1 MVKTYCGVDNTG
13 SRRGMIEFLVWGSDH
28 APNSSSLARPADDPA
43 WSFAP
48 RRSDVHWNLA
58 SKFHEL
64 RKANRIPPPKV
75 LGCIAFTFSPHARA
89 KGGAALSISLR
100 RSFTLSILPSDVS
113 GSSVTICTN
122 FGA

>member
-1 MVKTYCGVDNTG
+1 MRQIQARSRVRPMI
-13 SRRGMIEFLVWGSDH
+13 RRGLSRLEAATYIGIS
-28 APNSSSLARPADDPA
+28 P
-43 WSFAP
+43 
-48 RRSDVHWNLA
+48 
-58 SKFHEL
+58 SKFREL
-64 RKANRIPPPKV
+64 RKPNRIPPPKV

>member
-1 MVKTYCGVDNTG
+1 MRQIQARSRVRPMI
-13 SRRGMIEFLVWGSDH
+13 RRGLSRLEAATYIGI
-28 APNSSSLARPADDPA
+28 AI
-43 WSFAP
+43 
-48 RRSDVHWNLA
+48 
-58 SKFHEL
+58 KFHEL

>member
-1 MVKTYCGVDNTG
+1 MSVNSRSPTAIRTEMVYARHPVRFHRGLLFLRVLAPIEAATYIGI
-13 SRRGMIEFLVWGSDH
+13 S
-28 APNSSSLARPADDPA
+28 P
-43 WSFAP
+43 
-48 RRSDVHWNLA
+48 

-75 LGCIAFTFSPHARA
+75 VGCIAFTFSPHARA
-89 KGGAALSISLR
+89 KAGAALSISLR